1 LDSELTFWDHISEL
15 RSRLI
20 RIMVG
25 VILASALAYGFW
37 EKIWFFIA
45 YPLTKQHLKVDLIAT
60 SPMETL
66 MTSFKMSLISGVI
79 LAFPWIMWNVWRF
92 LAPAL
97 FAKEKRVFGIAFF
110 SSIIMFA
117 AGACFAYFAV
127 LPAGLAFLA
136 TYTKGA
142 ITQNWR
148 QGDFAGFIS
157 QFMLAFGL
165 IFEMPVIAF
174 VLASMGLIT
183 AGGMWRFFRYAVIVI
198 FAVAALLTPGPDPVS
213 QMMMAVPLCILYI
226 LSIGICALA
235 QKKSEAG
242 ETGANGERDEK
253 AEKDGKEAREA

>member
-1 LDSELTFWDHISEL
+1 VDSEFTFWDHISEL

-20 RIMVG
+20 RIMLG
-25 VILASALAYGFW
+25 VIACSALAYGFW
-37 EKIWFFIA
+37 EKIWTVIA

-66 MTSFKMSLISGVI
+66 MTSFKMSLISGII

-92 LAPAL
+92 LAPGL

-117 AGACFAYFAV
+117 VGACFAYFAV

-157 QFMLAFGL
+157 QFMLAFGV
-165 IFEMPVIAF
+165 IFELPVVAY

-198 FAVAALLTPGPDPVS
+198 FTVAAVLTPGPDPVS
-213 QMMMAVPLCILYI
+213 QVMMAVPLCVLYI
-226 LSIGICALA
+226 LSIGICAVA
-235 QKKSEAG
+235 QKKV
-242 ETGANGERDEK
+242 EK
-253 AEKDGKEAREA
+253 EEESTV